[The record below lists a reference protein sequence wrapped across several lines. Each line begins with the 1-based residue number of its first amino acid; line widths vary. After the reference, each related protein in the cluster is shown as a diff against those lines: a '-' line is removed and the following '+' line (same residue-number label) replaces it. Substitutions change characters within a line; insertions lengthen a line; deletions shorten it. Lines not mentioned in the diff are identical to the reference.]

1 MKQMLFWI
9 PWFLYVPVNV
19 GNLISGS
26 SAFAKLNLNIWNFYV
41 YIMLN
46 SSLEELSITL
56 LAWEMSTTVQWLEHF
71 LVLCFLG
78 TGMRM
83 DLFLSSGPCWL
94 FQIFWRIE
102 WSTLLA
108 SSFRILS
115 SFAGI
120 LSPPLALWAAV
131 LLKTHVTSHSRRSGS
146 EWENTPL
153 WLSGS
158 LSCCCCCCLF
168 VCLYSSSVYFFHP
181 FLVYSAVLNHK
192 TPKSQSDLGKEEQC
206 SRLGLLI

>member
-1 MKQMLFWI
+1 MADEYNCSVAWTFFSTALLGNRDEDGPLPVLWSLLVF
-9 PWFLYVPVNV
+9 PNFLT
-19 GNLISGS
+19 
-26 SAFAKLNLNIWNFYV
+26 FEWN
-41 YIMLN
+41 
-46 SSLEELSITL
+46 
-56 LAWEMSTTVQWLEHF
+56 
-71 LVLCFLG
+71 
-78 TGMRM
+78 
-83 DLFLSSGPCWL
+83 
-94 FQIFWRIE
+94 
-102 WSTLLA
+102 TLLA

-158 LSCCCCCCLF
+158 LSCCCCCCCLF

-181 FLVYSAVLNHK
+181 FLVYSALLNHK
-192 TPKSQSDLGKEEQC
+192 IPKSQSHLGKEEQC

>member
-1 MKQMLFWI
+1 MLK
-9 PWFLYVPVNV
+9 P
-19 GNLISGS
+19 
-26 SAFAKLNLNIWNFYV
+26 
-41 YIMLN
+41 
-46 SSLEELSITL
+46 SLEELSITL
-56 LAWEMSTTVQWLEHF
+56 LAWEMSTTVQWLEHS
-71 LVLCFLG
+71 LVLPFLG

-83 DLFLSSGPCWL
+83 DLFLSSGPCWF
-94 FQIFWRIE
+94 FQIFWHIE

-158 LSCCCCCCLF
+158 LVVVCLF
-168 VCLYSSSVYFFHP
+168 VCLFCI
-181 FLVYSAVLNHK
+181 VLLCTFSIPSWSILYQRVK
-192 TPKSQSDLGKEEQC
+192 VILGKKNNV
-206 SRLGLLI
+206 RD